1 MFRQLSRV
9 HSISIRVFASGN
21 SCSARITMAKLERSR
36 WYDLACDMDWNFTY
50 FIDRGV
56 SRGPEHAFSNLKT
69 EDIWRNDTCSYIFS
83 GTNTHLYL
91 KR

>member
-1 MFRQLSRV
+1 M
-9 HSISIRVFASGN
+9 
-21 SCSARITMAKLERSR
+21 TKLERSR
-36 WYDLACDMDWNFTY
+36 WYDLAWDMNWNFTY

-83 GTNTHLYL
+83 GTNTHLYR